1 MNPSIT
7 LEENIIRSDDPD
19 LKFVCKASSEDAS
32 IGTRNVHTPSN
43 EEQQANLNTM
53 PSKVHD
59 VPPLSQPRATKRATR
74 HNTETK
80 DAAAIGRAL
89 TVLAQSFWPAE
100 TPRPFH
106 VGMSEDFSGS
116 NSWPDGEGSWLN
128 YHTSG
133 GAYVQPAKTEA
144 TVTTI
149 NSKTKVVAWNKGVF
163 RQTWDKP
170 VSVYTENYD
179 PLFDSRAY
187 FVHIVESCIE
197 NGPRVC
203 FLFGAIRRGCM
214 NALGNKISI
223 NSIVRL
229 TDGSFLYIF
238 FIWKDSNT
246 ESPFCNGDYMMS
258 GDLMKQEVVGG
269 SLKHAWMNISTSSSK
284 LNLSSKAN
292 VDTLRTMTGMEDQNQ
307 FLDMLQSA
315 CKPLV
320 EEFLCTPTVMIQNSL
335 KLSITG
341 KPISFYEQKVLVDV
355 TDTEIEVVAKSKF
368 FDPVPTKR
376 NPHENPDFRRL
387 LAGVQKKIVGKVASQ
402 LQSQNDELELLP

>member
-19 LKFVCKASSEDAS
+19 LKFVCKASSKDAS
-32 IGTRNVHTPSN
+32 IGTQNAHRPSN
-43 EEQQANLNTM
+43 EEQKANLNTM

-144 TVTTI
+144 TVTMI

-163 RQTWDKP
+163 R
-170 VSVYTENYD
+170 
-179 PLFDSRAY
+179 
-187 FVHIVESCIE
+187 
-197 NGPRVC
+197 
-203 FLFGAIRRGCM
+203 
-214 NALGNKISI
+214 
-223 NSIVRL
+223 
-229 TDGSFLYIF
+229 
-238 FIWKDSNT
+238 
-246 ESPFCNGDYMMS
+246 
-258 GDLMKQEVVGG
+258 
-269 SLKHAWMNISTSSSK
+269 
-284 LNLSSKAN
+284 
-292 VDTLRTMTGMEDQNQ
+292 
-307 FLDMLQSA
+307 
-315 CKPLV
+315 
-320 EEFLCTPTVMIQNSL
+320 
-335 KLSITG
+335 
-341 KPISFYEQKVLVDV
+341 
-355 TDTEIEVVAKSKF
+355 
-368 FDPVPTKR
+368 
-376 NPHENPDFRRL
+376 
-387 LAGVQKKIVGKVASQ
+387 
-402 LQSQNDELELLP
+402 